1 MRKSNIVNNRAR
13 KQRNINNN
21 FKRSTV
27 RRSQKKRKNYNMKG
41 GSLKSD
47 GFNVTIT

>member
-27 RRSQKKRKNYNMKG
+27 RESQKKRKNYNMKEDH
-41 GSLKSD
+41 LNH